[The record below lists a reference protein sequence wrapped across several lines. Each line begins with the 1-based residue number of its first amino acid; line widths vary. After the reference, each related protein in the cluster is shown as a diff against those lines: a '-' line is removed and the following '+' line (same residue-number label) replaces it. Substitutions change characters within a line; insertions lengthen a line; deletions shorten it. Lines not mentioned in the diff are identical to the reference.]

1 MSHGRPWFRI
11 MALTLGYLFLYLPIL
26 LLVAFSFNK
35 SRLVTVWGGFSTHW
49 YGALFRNQQILDAA
63 WLSIR
68 VGALSATLA
77 VILGTLAGMALTR
90 FGPFRGRTL
99 LSGMTAAP
107 LVMPEVITGL
117 SMLLLFV
124 TMEQLIGW
132 PQGRGMTTIVIAHVT
147 FTMAFVAVI
156 VQSRLTQMDDS
167 LEEAAFDL
175 GARPAKVFFVITL
188 PIILPALIS
197 GWLLAFTLSLDDL
210 VITSF
215 VAGPGSSTLPMVV
228 FSKVRLGVS
237 PDINALA
244 TIMIG
249 IVATGVVIA
258 GFWMRR
264 QQQVRDRDAQM
275 ALAANQDL
283 IDSLKRG

>member
-1 MSHGRPWFRI
+1 MNSGRPWFRI
-11 MALTLGYLFLYLPIL
+11 SALVLGFLFLYIPIL
-26 LLVAFSFNK
+26 SLIAYSFNK
-35 SRLVTVWGGFSTHW
+35 SKLVTVWGGFSTHW
-49 YGALFRNQQILDAA
+49 YGALLKNDQILNAA
-63 WLSIR
+63 WLSVRIGM
-68 VGALSATLA
+68 VSATLA
-77 VILGTLAGMALTR
+77 VILGTLCGLALTR
-90 FGPFRGRTL
+90 FGPFKGRTL
-99 LSGMTAAP
+99 LSGMKSAP

-132 PQGRGMTTIVIAHVT
+132 PAGRGITTIIIAHVT
-147 FTMAFVAVI
+147 FTMAFVTVI
-156 VQSRLTQMDDS
+156 VQSRLVQLDES
-167 LEEAAFDL
+167 IEEAAADL

-188 PIILPALIS
+188 PIIAPALLS

-244 TIMIG
+244 TIMIS
-249 IVATGVVIA
+249 IVAIGVVIA
-258 GFWMRR
+258 GFWMSR
-264 QQQVRDRDAQM
+264 QQRLRDRDAQM

-283 IDSLKRG
+283 IESLKKG

>member
-1 MSHGRPWFRI
+1 MNSGRPWFRI
-11 MALTLGYLFLYLPIL
+11 SALVLGFMFLYIPIL
-26 LLVAFSFNK
+26 SLIAYSFNK
-35 SRLVTVWGGFSTHW
+35 SKLVTVWGGFSTHW
-49 YGALFRNQQILDAA
+49 YGALLKNDQILNAA
-63 WLSIR
+63 WLSVRIGM
-68 VGALSATLA
+68 VSATLA
-77 VILGTLAGMALTR
+77 VILGTLCGLALTR
-90 FGPFRGRTL
+90 FGPFKGRTL
-99 LSGMTAAP
+99 LSGMKSAP

-132 PQGRGMTTIVIAHVT
+132 PAGRGITTIIIAHVT
-147 FTMAFVAVI
+147 FTMAFVTVI
-156 VQSRLTQMDDS
+156 VQSRLVQLDES
-167 LEEAAFDL
+167 IEEAAADL

-188 PIILPALIS
+188 PIIAPALLS

-244 TIMIG
+244 TIMIS
-249 IVATGVVIA
+249 IVAIGVVIA
-258 GFWMRR
+258 GFWMSR
-264 QQQVRDRDAQM
+264 QQRLRDRDAQM

-283 IDSLKRG
+283 IESLKKG